1 MEGAVQYLT
10 QGPSVGLREWP
21 KNKKK
26 PSAQVMD
33 GSVYLHTMCM
43 CTLVHGGGAHKQ
55 PGLLPCLTV
64 AIGYETAPTS
74 SRRPARTKRL
84 LPCSNLWKFVSFGVV
99 VKCFFLAFLFFF
111 LCVGR
116 AMLFE

>member
-1 MEGAVQYLT
+1 MVNIIKEGAVQYLT
-10 QGPSVGLREWP
+10 QGPSVSLREWP

-26 PSAQVMD
+26 AFWPGD
-33 GSVYLHTMCM
+33 GWQYLHTMCI
-43 CTLVHGGGAHKQ
+43 CTLVHGGAHKQ

-84 LPCSNLWKFVSFGVV
+84 LCLVVICGNLFLLALSLSVSFS
-99 VKCFFLAFLFFF
+99 LF
-111 LCVGR
+111 CVGR

>member
-10 QGPSVGLREWP
+10 QGPSVGLREWQ

-26 PSAQVMD
+26 AFWPGD
-33 GSVYLHTMCM
+33 GWQ
-43 CTLVHGGGAHKQ
+43 CTSIQCVCVRSFMGGGAHKQ